1 MSVLTIHHESGA
13 GQTEVHQEFM
23 FIATALTEVGI
34 RFERWQTE
42 APLSASDTQEQVLEA
57 YTSSVERI
65 KSMYGFQSVDV
76 IGLHPEHPD
85 RVQLRAKFLNEH
97 VHSEFEVRF
106 FVEGAGLFYLHIDD
120 KVYGVLCEKGDLIS
134 VPAGTR
140 HWFDMGAAPNFRA
153 IRFFTTPEGW
163 VAQFSGNEIAAQ
175 FPSFDDYW
183 AIHKQNTHKQNTS
196 EIKQVSINK

>member
-1 MSVLTIHHESGA
+1 MSVLTIHHESGTGLPTIHKDFA
-13 GQTEVHQEFM
+13 P
-23 FIATALTEVGI
+23 IAAALSEAGI

-42 APLSASDTQEQVLEA
+42 AALAADDNQEQVLKA
-57 YTSSVERI
+57 YENSVERI
-65 KSMYGFQSVDV
+65 KTIYSFQSVDV

-85 RVQLRAKFLNEH
+85 RAQLRAKFLNEH

-106 FVEGAGLFYLHIDD
+106 FVEGAGLFYLHLND

-140 HWFDMGAAPNFRA
+140 HWFDMGTAPSFRA

-163 VAQFSGNEIAAQ
+163 VAQFSGSEIATQ
-175 FPSFDDYW
+175 FPSFDEYW
-183 AIHKQNTHKQNTS
+183 LKHK
-196 EIKQVSINK
+196 